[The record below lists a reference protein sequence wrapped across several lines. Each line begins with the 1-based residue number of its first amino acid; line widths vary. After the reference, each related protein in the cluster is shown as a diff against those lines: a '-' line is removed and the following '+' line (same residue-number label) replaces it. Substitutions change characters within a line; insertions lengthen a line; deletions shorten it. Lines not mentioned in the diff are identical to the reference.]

1 METEFIS
8 NFKIGNSLRINNQN
22 FIIKNLRSTE
32 SFYDINSKSS
42 AGKQLEVELINNDN
56 EIFHLLVFLETEE
69 VVFNKRVTKL
79 NYQFSKLFKK
89 ELLELKEN
97 QTISYQ
103 NKLFQLKNILK
114 KSSSIQYILISYINE
129 QEKESMSIYIKNNMY
144 DINIVEIK
152 KLNKKDI
159 SF

>member
-8 NFKIGNSLRINNQN
+8 NFKVGNSLRINNQN

>member
-8 NFKIGNSLRINNQN
+8 NFKVGNSLRINNQN

-42 AGKQLEVELINNDN
+42 AGKQLEVELINNHN

-159 SF
+159 FF

>member
-8 NFKIGNSLRINNQN
+8 NFKVGNSLRINNQN

-42 AGKQLEVELINNDN
+42 AGKQLEVELSNNEN